1 MSDAKAPDWQSKFQ
15 LILSILAAVGL
26 LGAGGVL
33 VLIGAGQLAGSE
45 VDRAAALPNF
55 MLAVSLLAGGMLVLP
70 SAWYAFRRLKP
81 PEGEPGGVQRTIP
94 PWILSMLAIIL
105 IPTALVAGGWIV
117 RNSSL
122 AWLLLPGISLVVTGM
137 PILWLVGLGK
147 RGLSGG
153 SRQRQW
159 GLLAGGMVFSPILS
173 ILIEMMALVGV
184 VLVAIIVV
192 AFNPELLQALS
203 DLATDLETGLVNPE
217 DWQTM
222 LMPYIQRP
230 IFLTGVF
237 AYAAVL
243 IPLIEEALKP
253 LGLWLLVK
261 RQITPAEGFVGGMI
275 CGAGFA
281 LFENLIAL
289 STSGEQWILLAGI
302 RISTALLHMLTTG
315 VMGWAL
321 ANAWTNKRYYW
332 VALSYAFA
340 VSLHGI
346 WNALGIASFT
356 LPQYNLSAV
365 EPGAIEI
372 LLGLAVIALG
382 VLTVINFVI
391 FIGINRRLRPKPEY
405 ITPEVLPLA

>member
-1 MSDAKAPDWQSKFQ
+1 LSDAKAADWQSKFQ
-15 LILSILAAVGL
+15 LVMSILAAAGL
-26 LGAGGVL
+26 LVAGGVNVFVGVNL
-33 VLIGAGQLAGSE
+33 LSGTEVGQT
-45 VDRAAALPNF
+45 AAVASF
-55 MLAVSLLAGGMLVLP
+55 MLAASLLAGSMLVLP
-70 SAWYAFRRLKP
+70 SAWYAYRRLRP
-81 PEGEPGGVQRTIP
+81 PDREVVEAHSTIP
-94 PWILSMLAIIL
+94 PWLLSVLAIIL
-105 IPTALVAGGWIV
+105 IPTALVAGGWV
-117 RNSSL
+117 ERNSSL

-147 RGLSGG
+147 RGLSVG

-159 GLLAGGMVFSPILS
+159 GLLASGMVFSPLLS
-173 ILIEMMALVGV
+173 IILEMMALVGV

-192 AFNPELLQALS
+192 AFNPELLQELS

-253 LGLWLLVK
+253 LGLWLLVN
-261 RQITPAEGFVGGMI
+261 RRITPAEGFVGGMM

-289 STSGEQWILLAGI
+289 STSGEQWALLAGL

-321 ANAWTNKRYYW
+321 ASAWTNKRYYW

-365 EPGAIEI
+365 EPGAVEI
-372 LLGLAVIALG
+372 LLGLAVIGLG

-391 FIGINRRLRPKPEY
+391 FIGINRKLRPNPEY
-405 ITPEVLPLA
+405 LTPEVLR

>member
-1 MSDAKAPDWQSKFQ
+1 LSDAKAADWQSKFQ
-15 LILSILAAVGL
+15 LVMSILAAAGL
-26 LGAGGVL
+26 LVAGGVNVFVGVNL
-33 VLIGAGQLAGSE
+33 LRGTEVGQT
-45 VDRAAALPNF
+45 AAVASF
-55 MLAVSLLAGGMLVLP
+55 MLAVSLLAGSMLVLP
-70 SAWYAFRRLKP
+70 SAWYAYRRLRP
-81 PEGEPGGVQRTIP
+81 PDREVVEVHRTIP
-94 PWILSMLAIIL
+94 PWLLSVLAIIL
-105 IPTALVAGGWIV
+105 IPTALVAGGWV
-117 RNSSL
+117 ERNSSL

-147 RGLSGG
+147 RGLSAG

-159 GLLAGGMVFSPILS
+159 GLLTGGMVFSPLLS
-173 ILIEMMALVGV
+173 IILEMMALVGV

-192 AFNPELLQALS
+192 AFNPGLLQELS

-253 LGLWLLVK
+253 LGLWLLVN
-261 RQITPAEGFVGGMI
+261 RRITPAEGFVGGMM

-289 STSGEQWILLAGI
+289 STSGEQWALLAGL

-321 ANAWTNKRYYW
+321 ASAWTNKRYYR
-332 VALSYAFA
+332 VALSYMFA

-365 EPGAIEI
+365 EPGAVEI
-372 LLGLAVIALG
+372 LLGLAVIGLG

-391 FIGINRRLRPKPEY
+391 FIGINRKLRPNPEY
-405 ITPEVLPLA
+405 LTPEVLR